1 MAAKEKKSLVIK
13 YPRYGTDYPLDPLT
27 HDELN
32 GVVAILHESFPV
44 VLCAPGSPTRLRF

>member
-32 GVVAILHESFPV
+32 GVVAILHEK
-44 VLCAPGSPTRLRF
+44 